1 MRFTAGLL
9 SLGQVGNRHF
19 WFVADS
25 LDGRDLLVTTTL
37 LKGSARKKRYPDQRY
52 GYAGDRLDARLLHFE
67 KSEGRLLIT
76 LPGQR
81 ERVVAASFDVAAT
94 AEGGGWIAIDE
105 LLNDERSFF
114 GLDGFSMELG
124 IGKYLPEGSAL
135 KEIRTFPNSVVVRF
149 VKGYMSENFIPDPG
163 VGPEPTRWEYGVSLR
178 LLDRLPMRG
187 REEDPRVGYFTV
199 GAAGAE
205 PLSDPRR
212 YVTRWRLEP
221 RPE

>member
-1 MRFTAGLL
+1 MRVRRLRARACRSLAGPF
-9 SLGQVGNRHF
+9 SGRNGAIHRRSVESRQVGNRHF

-124 IGKYLPEGSAL
+124 IGNLP
-135 KEIRTFPNSVVVRF
+135 
-149 VKGYMSENFIPDPG
+149 
-163 VGPEPTRWEYGVSLR
+163 
-178 LLDRLPMRG
+178 
-187 REEDPRVGYFTV
+187 
-199 GAAGAE
+199 
-205 PLSDPRR
+205 
-212 YVTRWRLEP
+212 
-221 RPE
+221 